1 MPFSADHQPAP
12 WTQTIMKKTKKTD
25 DVSLKGPFYL
35 LCPQHLLLLWVLASL
50 VITKV
55 NAGLERVNIS
65 KPELGMLEKE
75 NIQNLKFFGPLQ
87 LQTTCDG

>member
-1 MPFSADHQPAP
+1 
-12 WTQTIMKKTKKTD
+12 MKLHPIDFHYIDKNRN
-25 DVSLKGPFYL
+25 VF
-35 LCPQHLLLLWVLASL
+35 CRR
-50 VITKV
+50 TKV